1 MRNPL
6 STMRLLALS
15 VCTVLLCS
23 ACGYRSSLYYPS
35 DTPPTPQ
42 PPVIAPTQ

>member
-1 MRNPL
+1 MRNPH

-15 VCTVLLCS
+15 VCTALLCT
-23 ACGYRSSLYYPS
+23 ACGYRGALYYP
-35 DTPPTPQ
+35 DDAPPEPQ